1 MDIFVARQPI
11 FDRSHNVVGYEL
23 LYRNGYE
30 NFYSSTDGNR
40 ATLNVIANSFYT
52 FGINNIT
59 NNKRAFIN
67 FTEELITKEVATIL
81 PSSSMVIE
89 ILEDIEPTDEVLLA
103 CKKLKEKGF
112 TLALDDFIFHE
123 KYVKFIELADIVK
136 IDFKLTK
143 GEDRK
148 NILEL
153 SNINNKIKFL
163 AEKVE
168 TEEDYRTAFELGYTY
183 FQGYYFS
190 EPVTLSRK
198 CIPVNKHIAWKIINI
213 ISKEDFNYNELETL
227 MMQDLGISY
236 KILKLINSSLYYLK
250 NKVSSIRRAITY
262 IGKQELAK
270 WLYIILLND
279 LKANTHN
286 ELIRISLLRAKLCE
300 FICSMSIHKG
310 KKFSAYMTG
319 LFSLSDV
326 ILNCPIN
333 VIVNDLCMVDEIKDG
348 LLEEKTPLNSI
359 LKLAICYEKGQWDE
373 VIYYADKI
381 KIDPNEISKAYLKSL
396 KWADNVFYN
405 N

>member
-11 FDRSHNVVGYEL
+11 FDRSNNVVGYEL
-23 LYRNGYE
+23 LYRNSYE
-30 NFYSSTDGNR
+30 NFYSNTDGNK

-52 FGINNIT
+52 FGIKNIT
-59 NNKRAFIN
+59 NNKIAFIN
-67 FTEELITKEVATIL
+67 FTEELLKKEVATIL
-81 PSSSMVIE
+81 PSNSMVIE
-89 ILEDIEPTDEVLLA
+89 ILEDIEPTAEVIIA

-123 KYVKFIELADIVK
+123 KYVNLIKLADIIKV
-136 IDFKLTK
+136 DFRLTK
-143 GEDRK
+143 GEYRK
-148 NILEL
+148 KILEL

-168 TEEDYRTAFELGYTY
+168 NKEEYLAAFKLGYTY

-198 CIPVNKHIAWKIINI
+198 CIPVNKHIAWKIIKILN
-213 ISKEDFNYNELETL
+213 KENFTYNELEAL

-250 NKVSSIRRAITY
+250 NKVSSIRSALTY

-279 LKANTHN
+279 LKFNTSN
-286 ELIRISLLRAKLCE
+286 ELIKISLLRAKLCE
-300 FICSMSIHKG
+300 FICGMSIYKA

-319 LFSLSDV
+319 LFSMAET

-333 VIVNDLCMVDEIKDG
+333 VIINDLNMVDEIKHG
-348 LLEEKTPLNSI
+348 LLEEKDPLNSI
-359 LKLAICYEKGQWDE
+359 LKLVICYEKGQWDE

-381 KIDPNEISKAYLKSL
+381 KIDPSKISKVYVESL
-396 KWADNVFYN
+396 KWADNIFYN

>member
-11 FDRSHNVVGYEL
+11 FDRSNIVIGYEL
-23 LYRNGYE
+23 LYRNGSE
-30 NFYSSTDGNR
+30 NFYSNTDGNK

-52 FGINNIT
+52 FGIKDIT

-67 FTEELITKEVATIL
+67 FTEELIKKEVATIL

-89 ILEDIEPTDEVLLA
+89 ILEDIEPTDEVILA
-103 CKKLKEKGF
+103 CQKLKKKGF
-112 TLALDDFIFHE
+112 ILALDDFIFHK
-123 KYVKFIELADIVK
+123 KYVKLIELADIIK
-136 IDFKLTK
+136 IDFKLTI

-148 NILEL
+148 KILEL

-168 TEEDYRTAFELGYTY
+168 NEEDYHTAFKLGYTY

-198 CIPVNKHIAWKIINI
+198 CIPVNKHIAWKIMNI
-213 ISKEDFNYNELETL
+213 INKDDFNYNEIETL

-250 NKVSSIRRAITY
+250 NKVSSIRSAITY
-262 IGKQELAK
+262 IGKRELAK

-279 LKANTHN
+279 LKVNTQN
-286 ELIRISLLRAKLCE
+286 ELIKISLLRAKLCE
-300 FICSMSIHKG
+300 LICDMTIYKPQ
-310 KKFSAYMTG
+310 KFSAYMTG
-319 LFSLSDV
+319 LFSMADV
-326 ILNCPIN
+326 ILNCPIK
-333 VIVNDLCMVDEIKDG
+333 VIINDLCMVDEIKDG
-348 LLEEKTPLNSI
+348 LLEEKNPLNSI
-359 LKLAICYEKGQWDE
+359 LKLVICYEKGLWDE

-381 KIDPNEISKAYLKSL
+381 KIDPNEISEVYLKSL
-396 KWADNVFYN
+396 KWADNIFYN

>member
-11 FDRSHNVVGYEL
+11 FDRSNTVIAYEL

-30 NFYSSTDGNR
+30 NYYNNTDGNN
-40 ATLNVIANSFYT
+40 ATLNVINNSFYT
-52 FGINNIT
+52 FGIKNIT
-59 NNKRAFIN
+59 NDKRAFIN
-67 FTEELITKEVATIL
+67 FTEDLIKKEIATIL

-89 ILEDIEPTDEVLLA
+89 ILEDIEPTDEVIFA

-112 TLALDDFIFHE
+112 TLALDDFIFHK
-123 KYVKFIELADIVK
+123 KYLNLIELADIIK
-136 IDFKLTK
+136 IDFRLTK
-143 GEDRK
+143 DEDRK
-148 NILEL
+148 KVLEL
-153 SNINNKIKFL
+153 SSINNKIKFL

-168 TEEDYRTAFELGYTY
+168 NAEDYLTALKLGYTY

-190 EPVTLSRK
+190 KPVTLSRK
-198 CIPVNKHIAWKIINI
+198 CIPVNKHIAWKIIKILN
-213 ISKEDFNYNELETL
+213 KEDFTYNELETL

-250 NKVSSIRRAITY
+250 NKVSSIRSALTY

-279 LKANTHN
+279 LKGNTQN
-286 ELIRISLLRAKLCE
+286 ELLKVSLLRAKLCE
-300 FICSMSIHKG
+300 LICGMSIYKT

-319 LFSLSDV
+319 LFSMADA
-326 ILNCPIN
+326 ILDCPIE
-333 VIVNDLCMVDEIKDG
+333 VIINDLCMVDEIKDG

-359 LKLAICYEKGQWDE
+359 LKLVICYEKGQWDD

-381 KIDPNEISKAYLKSL
+381 KIDPNKISKVYLESL
-396 KWADNVFYN
+396 KWADNILYN

>member
-30 NFYSSTDGNR
+30 NFCSNTDGNK
-40 ATLNVIANSFYT
+40 ATLNVISNSFYT
-52 FGINNIT
+52 FGIKNIT

-81 PSSSMVIE
+81 PSSSAVIE

-103 CKKLKEKGF
+103 CKKLKAKGF
-112 TLALDDFIFHE
+112 TLALDDFIFQK
-123 KYVKFIELADIVK
+123 KYINLIKLADIIK
-136 IDFKLTK
+136 IDFRVTK
-143 GEDRK
+143 GEERK

-153 SNINNKIKFL
+153 SSINNKIKFL

-190 EPVTLSRK
+190 EPVTLSTK

-213 ISKEDFNYNELETL
+213 INKEDFNYNEIETL
-227 MMQDLGISY
+227 MMQDLGIAY
-236 KILKLINSSLYYLK
+236 KILKLINSSLYYLR
-250 NKVSSIRRAITY
+250 NKISSIRRAIAY
-262 IGKQELAK
+262 IGKQELVK
-270 WLYIILLND
+270 WLYVILLND
-279 LKANTHN
+279 LKVNAQN

-300 FICSMSIHKG
+300 FICGMSIYKG

-319 LFSLSDV
+319 LFSLADV
-326 ILNCPIN
+326 LLNCPIN

-348 LLEEKTPLNSI
+348 LLEERTPLNSI
-359 LKLAICYEKGQWDE
+359 LKLVICYEKGQWDE

-381 KIDPNEISKAYLKSL
+381 EIDPKEISKAYLKSL
-396 KWADNVFYN
+396 KWADNIFYN